1 MKLNPFSK
9 SEPKTK
15 VSVPVKEAEVLAR
28 PTAPLEKASASLLE
42 NIYVSEKA
50 SRIQSENNTYVF
62 RASDTATKPELAKAI
77 EKRYNVKVSK
87 VRVISSPRKRRDTG
101 RFPGYKSGFK
111 KALITLVK
119 GQTITQAQ
127 P

>member
-9 SEPKTK
+9 SEPKVKTPAK
-15 VSVPVKEAEVLAR
+15 EADVSVRA
-28 PTAPLEKASASLLE
+28 TAPLEKASASLLE

-50 SRIQSENNTYVF
+50 SRLQAEDNTFVF
-62 RASDTATKPELAKAI
+62 RVADTATKSEVSKAI
-77 EKRYNVKVSK
+77 EKRYGVKVSK

-101 RFPGYKSGFK
+101 RFPGYKAGFK
-111 KALITLVK
+111 KALVTLEK

>member
-15 VSVPVKEAEVLAR
+15 ATAPVKETEVSVRA
-28 PTAPLEKASASLLE
+28 TAPLEKASASLLE
-42 NIYVSEKA
+42 SIYVSEKA
-50 SRIQSENNTYVF
+50 SRLQAEDNTFVF
-62 RASDTATKPELAKAI
+62 RVADVATKSEVAKAI
-77 EKRYNVKVSK
+77 EKRYSVKVSK

-111 KALITLVK
+111 KALVTLEK